1 MTVAGEEEPE
11 QREEKELAA
20 QLEAATDA
28 LRAAA
33 LRLLQEGETHPQ
45 LIVLAAAAVAGELG
59 ACMALADGQ
68 DLEVLLGELAA
79 VVRQAGREHQAALRG
94 AVLPVAGNA

>member
-1 MTVAGEEEPE
+1 MAGEEPE
-11 QREEKELAA
+11 QREELAA

-33 LRLLQEGETHPQ
+33 LRLLQDGGTHPQ

-59 ACMALADGQ
+59 AAMALADGQ
-68 DLEVLLGELAA
+68 DLEAVLGELAG
-79 VVRQAGREHQAALRG
+79 VVHQAGREHQETLRIQ
-94 AVLPVAGNA
+94 VLPVAGNA

>member
-1 MTVAGEEEPE
+1 MTVVGEEPE
-11 QREEKELAA
+11 QREELAA

-28 LRAAA
+28 LRAVA

-59 ACMALADGQ
+59 ASLALADGR
-68 DLEVLLGELAA
+68 DLKALLGELAE
-79 VVRQAGREHQAALRG
+79 VVRQAGREHQETLRG